1 MRINKIAIY
10 VLTPI
15 TIISFVLALLLHIL
29 CVGCEFV
36 INTLQGVFCSSLL
49 ALIMAIIGYFVERRK
64 TLEKFW
70 TYGHK
75 IMRNYGKYHYEMS
88 IEEKMNATILMN
100 EFDYS
105 PFDDAFGEI
114 EFLFN
119 NKKLHKKIGEN
130 IYKKTL
136 DIRKEISV
144 KAFHFTELKKDLTG
158 NGHPMAKVFV
168 GELDDMLFIKNI
180 YTYQQEDGT
189 TLTQTE
195 IHNKITGE
203 IDEHFVGWY
212 YDLMYFKHKKQ

>member
-88 IEEKMNATILMN
+88 IEEKMNAGCSNSLPIPLCRF
-100 EFDYS
+100 EAS
-105 PFDDAFGEI
+105 VPFSS
-114 EFLFN
+114 
-119 NKKLHKKIGEN
+119 
-130 IYKKTL
+130 YPSY
-136 DIRKEISV
+136 R
-144 KAFHFTELKKDLTG
+144 
-158 NGHPMAKVFV
+158 
-168 GELDDMLFIKNI
+168 
-180 YTYQQEDGT
+180 
-189 TLTQTE
+189 
-195 IHNKITGE
+195 
-203 IDEHFVGWY
+203 
-212 YDLMYFKHKKQ
+212 